1 LGCCGLVFKE
11 TVLHLNEKGVDL
23 LRKKATT
30 NSLEIFWDNYDLIFW
45 KKNNIGFTDKKGM
58 FRKGAWGI
66 ATRLEMTNNGTWI
79 LNKKYVKYFK

>member
-1 LGCCGLVFKE
+1 MGCCGLVFKE

-30 NSLEIFWDNYDLIFW
+30 SSLEIFWDNYDLIFW

>member
-1 LGCCGLVFKE
+1 MLYL
-11 TVLHLNEKGVDL
+11 TEKGVNL
-23 LRKKATT
+23 LREKATT
-30 NSLEIFWDNYDLIFW
+30 SSLDIFWDNYDLIFW
-45 KKNNIGFTDKKGM
+45 KKNNTGFTDKKGM